1 MNTLVFFPGCG
12 GWGRCTSSGAS
23 GDAIPDSARCL
34 HQELKKYNFR
44 LVPVSSAELEY
55 DKLKYPGI
63 PKSVFPGRQC
73 YDCEKVWHDAFD
85 RAADKI
91 EHYIKECEG
100 NVVFVGL
107 SQGADLLMGA
117 LRRRRTRLIA
127 VGLAGRCP
135 EPRALLLCGGPFAY
149 AVDWEKKKTL
159 DELEFSGLFARPSEL
174 RVRVYT
180 CGVRAFHRPLR
191 PARQRGPRHMRQE

>member
-12 GWGRCTSSGAS
+12 GWGTSGGAP

-73 YDCEKVWHDAFD
+73 YDCENVWHDAFD

-117 LRRRRTRLIA
+117 L
-127 VGLAGRCP
+127 
-135 EPRALLLCGGPFAY
+135 
-149 AVDWEKKKTL
+149 
-159 DELEFSGLFARPSEL
+159 
-174 RVRVYT
+174 
-180 CGVRAFHRPLR
+180 
-191 PARQRGPRHMRQE
+191 